1 MPFQEVCVQLC
12 GIVGLQVTF
21 KGTKVSGIARN
32 QKPSK
37 PSIFIMRSQNESI
50 AACLAKDFY
59 PKDLTISMNSGS
71 QTMYEA
77 TDPILTSRG
86 KYSAVKVAK
95 VSSEENVFCSIQ
107 YNREFINETERVEK
121 QSGIQPQVTFAASGG
136 DVKKPG
142 DTLQLSCKGSGF
154 TRQSFGD
161 YWMSWCPVKEVCVQ
175 LCSTVYSEVTF
186 RGTKLDLIPR
196 DQKPSKPSI
205 FIMRSQNESIA
216 ACLANDFYPKD
227 LKIFMNS
234 GSQTI
239 YEATDPV
246 LTSRGKYSAVKVV
259 KVSSEENVFCSIQHN
274 REFINE
280 TQIAE
285 KQSDFTS
292 LPPVTIIPKTCN
304 ISDSNIPVMN
314 KEENMKVFSPALL
327 GLKIVLAKSVFFNVI
342 MTAKL
347 FCEASKNK

>member
-95 VSSEENVFCSIQ
+95 
-107 YNREFINETERVEK
+107 
-121 QSGIQPQVTFAASGG
+121 
-136 DVKKPG
+136 
-142 DTLQLSCKGSGF
+142 
-154 TRQSFGD
+154 
-161 YWMSWCPVKEVCVQ
+161 